1 MKKIQILTV
10 LMLVL
15 TVFACKNTGSEAAA
29 PAMDNTSVAA
39 PEAAPAVDTM
49 AAAQDTS
56 MQK

>member
-10 LMLVL
+10 LMMVL

-29 PAMDNTSVAA
+29 PAMDTTSVAA